1 MVGIF
6 SRFSAGRSGH
16 RRTKSALEVGEAL
29 PQNTDVGD
37 SNPVTVS
44 LPVSHGIEVAVEFK
58 PVAHPVEPLTR
69 DQPVKCPLPEP
80 SILNDGRIWKER
92 MSSAGARV
100 RADLPVVK
108 EGSHLESGA
117 SGTKPLSV
125 QPRRVI
131 LPSVSAPEHNLITL
145 LEECNAAGSQSGGE

>member
-1 MVGIF
+1 
-6 SRFSAGRSGH
+6 
-16 RRTKSALEVGEAL
+16 
-29 PQNTDVGD
+29 
-37 SNPVTVS
+37 
-44 LPVSHGIEVAVEFK
+44 
-58 PVAHPVEPLTR
+58 
-69 DQPVKCPLPEP
+69 
-80 SILNDGRIWKER
+80 